1 MPPNPFIRPLPKVT
15 PKASVTPVVSATS
28 VSQTPKIS
36 RGMDGSERAKSIQA
50 IANDIQARTARI
62 EYLRIMSEKMQ
73 QAVKSS
79 PQKNSSR
86 IAFLAGQ
93 LNQDF

>member
-1 MPPNPFIRPLPKVT
+1 MNSNPFIRPLPKVV
-15 PKASVTPVVSATS
+15 PQSSATPVVSS
-28 VSQTPKIS
+28 SSISQTPKIS

-62 EYLRIMSEKMQ
+62 EHLRIMSEKMNHT
-73 QAVKSS
+73 VKNS
-79 PQKNSSR
+79 PQKNASR